1 MPTETEF
8 EQARA
13 RFEAAAEET
22 DQALVPVRQA
32 NGRDVLTGGRLTTD
46 VDDFIDTTGAE
57 LDGVATELRQLA
69 TVCATR
75 AEECRQAEAALT
87 AYLNDLEEYRQAE
100 AEHRQQGIPG
110 PGEQGGGAP
119 SPVDRGSAPTPPP
132 APPDYV
138 EFEDG
143 LAEALASVSDAGPAA
158 AR

>member
-22 DQALVPVRQA
+22 DQVLVPVRRA
-32 NGRDVLTGGRLTTD
+32 NGPEVLTGGRLTAD
-46 VDDFIDTTGAE
+46 IDDFIDTTGAE

-87 AYLNDLEEYRQAE
+87 AYLNDLEEYRRAE
-100 AEHRQQGIPG
+100 AEHRQEELAGTGQQP
-110 PGEQGGGAP
+110 GGGAS
-119 SPVDRGSAPTPPP
+119 SPVDRGPAPTPPQKP
-132 APPDYV
+132 PTPPDYV
-138 EFEDG
+138 EFEGG
-143 LAEALASVSDAGPAA
+143 LAVVLG
-158 AR
+158 